1 METYD
6 NTRFTWIEKLES
18 PRESELSNSL
28 AIANFK
34 TNMVCKNE
42 STIPQIC
49 IKSILFLDAIRSV
62 LRNKGFPHMIFV
74 TDVLPCPFYLDLWR
88 EKQIIWICKIML
100 DNHVKIKGRN
110 ILLSL
115 IKKWWMV

>member
-6 NTRFTWIEKLES
+6 NTRFTCIEKLKS
-18 PRESELSNSL
+18 PRESEVHKGL
-28 AIANFK
+28 AITNFK

-62 LRNKGFPHMIFV
+62 LRNKGFPNTHDNLSRMSYLALFTSTFDEKSKLFEFV
-74 TDVLPCPFYLDLWR
+74 R
-88 EKQIIWICKIML
+88 
-100 DNHVKIKGRN
+100 
-110 ILLSL
+110 
-115 IKKWWMV
+115 

>member
-34 TNMVCKNE
+34 TNMVCKND
-42 STIPQIC
+42 QLYL
-49 IKSILFLDAIRSV
+49 K
-62 LRNKGFPHMIFV
+62 FV
-74 TDVLPCPFYLDLWR
+74 SKVFY
-88 EKQIIWICKIML
+88 
-100 DNHVKIKGRN
+100 
-110 ILLSL
+110 S
-115 IKKWWMV
+115 

>member
-6 NTRFTWIEKLES
+6 NTRFSWIEKLES

-62 LRNKGFPHMIFV
+62 LRNKGFPNTHDICHGCLA
-74 TDVLPCPFYLDLWR
+74 LPFLPRPLTRKANYFNL
-88 EKQIIWICKIML
+88 Q
-100 DNHVKIKGRN
+100 DNVG
-110 ILLSL
+110 
-115 IKKWWMV
+115 

>member
-6 NTRFTWIEKLES
+6 NTRFTCIEKLES
-18 PRESELSNSL
+18 PRESELSNGL

-62 LRNKGFPHMIFV
+62 LRKKGFCLA
-74 TDVLPCPFYLDLWR
+74 LPFSPRPLTRKANYLNL
-88 EKQIIWICKIML
+88 Q
-100 DNHVKIKGRN
+100 DNVG
-110 ILLSL
+110 
-115 IKKWWMV
+115 

>member
-18 PRESELSNSL
+18 PRESELSNDL

-49 IKSILFLDAIRSV
+49 IKSILFLNAIRSV
-62 LRNKGFPHMIFV
+62 LRNKGFPNTHDHLSRMSCLALF
-74 TDVLPCPFYLDLWR
+74 TSTFD
-88 EKQIIWICKIML
+88 EKSKL
-100 DNHVKIKGRN
+100 FEFAR
-110 ILLSL
+110 
-115 IKKWWMV
+115 